1 MINKYQNESAYK
13 AAGYPSSESR
23 VAKIESTEE
32 IKIDGVNV
40 ITGIPSV
47 GDAVY
52 HNGERYV
59 FVEGGEALNH
69 SAMVV
74 AGFTAVGCVIGTK
87 NGKAVVVNKNS
98 STAKYLDVCQYA
110 ITAISSTMLAVQ
122 LRMAPDYSIATQVDV
137 ELTSTNIDATTAA
150 EISAAVAAKA
160 TAVGDTNPWWAYLA
174 DANGDKVDSDGTQI
188 IVQCDVCTDYRFYN
202 VSATG
207 CTIANVTWGDM
218 PANSIQ
224 GVRHNNLL
232 DTQPHL
238 MNIARGATY
247 YGDNGITPAADVA
260 LNAAAA
266 PVTKTAF
273 DTSAYCILL
282 RAVYITYENYLKQ
295 EYQLRYPQ
303 RYGLF
308 QLPDAAELSAK
319 YANLTAPT
327 KAGSVKYK
335 FPALRYGAAVGYA
348 VDGLTQGSWHLCG
361 VDEGILL
368 LNDINMSAVNKTLTK
383 MGITNINNS
392 SYRWFAERNYV
403 TSAWLF
409 YGNRGSLTTNHVPYT
424 YTVQAYALL
433 NFNN

>member
-1 MINKYQNESAYK
+1 MINKYQNASAYK

-69 SAMVV
+69 SAMVA

-87 NGKAVVVNKNS
+87 NGKAVVINKNS
-98 STAKYLDVCQYA
+98 SSAKYLDVRQYA

-122 LRMAPDYSIATQVDV
+122 LRMAPNYNIATHVDV

-188 IVQCDVCTDYRFYN
+188 IVQCDVCANSQFYH

-207 CTIANVTWGDM
+207 CTIAHVTWGDM
-218 PANSIQ
+218 PVNSEQ
-224 GVRHNNLL
+224 GVRQNNML

-238 MNIARGATY
+238 MTIARGAIY
-247 YGDNGITPAADVA
+247 YGSSGITPAADVA
-260 LNAAAA
+260 LNAADA

-273 DTSAYCILL
+273 DTSAYCTLL
-282 RAVYITYENYLKQ
+282 RAAYITYENYLKQ

-303 RYGLF
+303 RHGLF

-327 KAGSVKYK
+327 KAGGTKYK
-335 FPALRYGAAVGYA
+335 FPALRYGASVGYA
-348 VDGLTQGSWHLCG
+348 VNGLTQGNWHLCG

-368 LNDINMSAVNKTLTK
+368 FNDINRSAVNKTLTK

-392 SYRWFAERNYV
+392 SNHWFAERNSV
-403 TSAWLF
+403 STAWLF
-409 YGNRGSLTTNHVPYT
+409 GGSRGHLTTYVVTSSYK
-424 YTVQAYALL
+424 VQAFALL

>member
-59 FVEGGEALNH
+59 FVEGGEALEH
-69 SAMVV
+69 SAIIA
-74 AGFTAVGCVIGTK
+74 AGFTAVGCVVGTK

-150 EISAAVAAKA
+150 EISAAVVAKA

-174 DANGDKVDSDGTQI
+174 DSNGDKVDSDGTQI
-188 IVQCDVCTDYRFYN
+188 IVQCDVCADYRFYN

-207 CTIANVTWGDM
+207 CTIAHVTWGDM
-218 PANSIQ
+218 PANNTH
-224 GVRHNNLL
+224 GVRQNNML

-238 MNIARGATY
+238 INIARGATY
-247 YGDNGITPAADVA
+247 YDGNGITPAANVA

-266 PVTKTAF
+266 PVSRTAF
-273 DTSAYCILL
+273 ETSAYCILL

-327 KAGSVKYK
+327 KDGSVKYK

-348 VDGLTQGSWHLCG
+348 VDGLTEGSWHLCG

-368 LNDINMSAVNKTLTK
+368 LSDINMSAVNKTLTK

-392 SYRWFAERNYV
+392 SNRWFAERYNVYY
-403 TSAWLF
+403 AWSF
-409 YGNRGSLTTNHVPYT
+409 YGYRGLLLTHNVPNTN
-424 YTVQAYALL
+424 TVQAFALL